1 MTDFPGF
8 ERAHVRPKP
17 GRTLIVGSH
26 LYREKEDRRLR
37 YRDVIGVDMQAGPG
51 VDRVLDMEEP
61 LPDDLGTFEHVE
73 CMSVLE
79 HSKRPWL
86 LAANVE
92 RLMNPGATLYVTVPF
107 VFRIHGYPDDYWRLT
122 PRAVALIFPSIV
134 WRAQR
139 LVNWQVEE
147 EGRIKLRVEKIAGT
161 PWFPR
166 TETMCFGRKDYGS
179 EIPYIEDEPRP

>member
-1 MTDFPGF
+1 MTDFIGF
-8 ERAHVRPKP
+8 ERECVRPKA

-37 YRDVIGVDMQAGPG
+37 YPDALGIDMLDGPG
-51 VDRVLDMEEP
+51 VDRVLDLEEP
-61 LPDDLGTFEHVE
+61 LPDDLGKFDHVE

-86 LAANVE
+86 LAANLE
-92 RLMNPGATLYVTVPF
+92 RMMNPGATIYVTVPF

-122 PRAVALIFPSIV
+122 PGAVALIFPGVV
-134 WRAQR
+134 WSARR

-147 EGRIKLRVEKIAGT
+147 EGRIKLRVIKMDET

-166 TETMCFGRKDYGS
+166 TETMCFGCLA
-179 EIPYIEDEPRP
+179 